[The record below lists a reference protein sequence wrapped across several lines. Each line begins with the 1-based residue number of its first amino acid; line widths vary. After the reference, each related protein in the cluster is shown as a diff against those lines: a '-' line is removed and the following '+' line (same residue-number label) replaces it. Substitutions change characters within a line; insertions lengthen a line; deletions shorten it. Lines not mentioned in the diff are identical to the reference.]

1 MSKKAGVISVE
12 TRQRLLQAA
21 ADEFTAHGFEGSSLR
36 RICSAAGVTTGAL
49 YFFFAGK
56 DDLFRAVIS
65 AVTEPFM
72 ALIRDQYSLPH
83 DFRTMDFMDTAP
95 AGYASCVLMQDFYE
109 AHRQAA
115 DIVLRNMNH
124 PAVQDFMAEFT
135 ASSKTHFLSL
145 ISAWD
150 AVHPRQHPVDDF
162 ALEQFVHMQ
171 VDTMLTL
178 VSRGFSR
185 EETLEHARILDKML
199 RAAFSALLAD

>member
-1 MSKKAGVISVE
+1 MSKKAGVISAE

-36 RICSAAGVTTGAL
+36 RICASAGVTTGAL
-49 YFFFAGK
+49 YFFFASK
-56 DDLFRAVIS
+56 DDLFRSVLS
-65 AVTEPFM
+65 SVTEPFM
-72 ALIRDQYSLPH
+72 AFIRAQYSLPH
-83 DFRTMDFMDTAP
+83 DFRESSFMDTAQ
-95 AGYASCVLMQDFYE
+95 AGYETCVLMQDFYE

-115 DIVLRNMNH
+115 DILLRNMNH

-171 VDTMLTL
+171 VEIMLTL
-178 VSRGFSR
+178 ATRGFSR

-199 RAAFSALLAD
+199 RGAFSALLAD